1 MNMLQSFVSNG
12 YSIPSS
18 SFATVGQGR
27 ELKIVTSRFPGSPGQ
42 ALLPRATGA
51 EKSIQEKLFDALAS
65 FKIFTS
71 QVAMHFDLQNR
82 DGLFKRLNSLLDPE
96 EWPEGDLT
104 PELASFRT
112 LLRTVLVVRPKK
124 MPGLGT
130 SSRGRLVAAWIAGA
144 DRLTIECFSNDRL
157 RWSLSVTEESERRA
171 AAAEFSL
178 KHLVAEIAPY
188 GPQRWFS

>member
-1 MNMLQSFVSNG
+1 
-12 YSIPSS
+12 
-18 SFATVGQGR
+18 
-27 ELKIVTSRFPGSPGQ
+27 
-42 ALLPRATGA
+42 
-51 EKSIQEKLFDALAS
+51 
-65 FKIFTS
+65 
-71 QVAMHFDLQNR
+71 
-82 DGLFKRLNSLLDPE
+82 
-96 EWPEGDLT
+96 
-104 PELASFRT
+104 
-112 LLRTVLVVRPKK
+112 